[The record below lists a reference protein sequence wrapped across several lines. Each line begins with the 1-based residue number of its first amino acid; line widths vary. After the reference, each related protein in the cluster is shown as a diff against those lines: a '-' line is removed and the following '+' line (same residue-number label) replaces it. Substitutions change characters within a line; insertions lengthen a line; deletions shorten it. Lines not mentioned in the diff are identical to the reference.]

1 MLLIG
6 QFDSP
11 FVRRVGIALRYYGI
25 RFDHAP
31 FSVFRDA
38 AEIARYSPLRK
49 APTLVLDDGLVLV
62 ESSHCLDVIDRMASE
77 ADRLEGPGLLLPRAG
92 PERTRGLSIC
102 GFAMGAM
109 EKSVSLVYEA
119 RLRDRAFAPW
129 VERCATQVGETLLLL
144 ERSYEQGAQP
154 YPFGDRLSHA
164 DIAISCLLTFIDGAY
179 PEVSDGLS
187 IDGLR
192 SVQRSLE
199 ASELFREISQPF
211 EIPQPNG

>member
-11 FVRRVGIALRYYGI
+11 FVRRVGIALRHYGI

-31 FSVFRDA
+31 CSVFRDA
-38 AEIARYSPLRK
+38 GEIARHSPLRK
-49 APTLVLDDGLVLV
+49 VPTLVLDDGLVLV
-62 ESSHCLDVIDRMASE
+62 ESSHCLDVIDRMAS
-77 ADRLEGPGLLLPRAG
+77 DDVGLEKPELLLPATG

-102 GFAMGAM
+102 GFALGAM

-129 VERCATQVGETLLLL
+129 VERCTTQVGETLLLL
-144 ERSYEQGAQP
+144 ERSYAEGAEP
-154 YPFGDRLSHA
+154 YLFGDRLSHA
-164 DIAISCLLTFIDGAY
+164 DIAISCLLSFIDAAV

-211 EIPQPNG
+211 ERPPPNC